1 MMIMLGALKMKV
13 SIKDAKFCSFYQ
25 SQDMDL
31 CFKEVFE
38 TQFSFF
44 SSILGAPQP
53 CPIDFLPTAAPLGS
67 WKYLLVSCK
76 RF

>member
-38 TQFSFF
+38 T
-44 SSILGAPQP
+44 
-53 CPIDFLPTAAPLGS
+53 
-67 WKYLLVSCK
+67 
-76 RF
+76 

>member
-38 TQFSFF
+38 TYFSFF
-44 SSILGAPQP
+44 NTWSSSA
-53 CPIDFLPTAAPLGS
+53 LPKRLSTNCCSSGKL
-67 WKYLLVSCK
+67 KIFVSLM
-76 RF
+76 